1 MQSVASKL
9 LPLGR
14 AMRASKTTLGLALA
28 MMFGAPVVG
37 FGATRPPAP
46 GATAPAASP
55 ADSTKSTGS
64 TAAAAANSCRRL
76 PPGKR
81 MVKLNLK
88 PDTSL
93 PDLVAWISAITCKD
107 FLISSGGAFDNAKV
121 TIVAPEL
128 LSTEDAYRLFLNAL
142 DSVGL
147 TVYPSGKFMRIIET
161 SKAKSSPIPS
171 YVSTDDGN

>member
-1 MQSVASKL
+1 
-9 LPLGR
+9 
-14 AMRASKTTLGLALA
+14 MRASKTTMWLAFALTVA
-28 MMFGAPVVG
+28 MPAVG
-37 FGATRPPAP
+37 FGATRSQPAS
-46 GATAPAASP
+46 AAAPA
-55 ADSTKSTGS
+55 GS
-64 TAAAAANSCRRL
+64 AATVAANSCRKL

-107 FLISSGGAFDNAKV
+107 FLLSSGGAIDNAKV

-128 LSTEDAYRLFLNAL
+128 LSAEDAYRLFLDAL

-147 TVYPSGKFMRIIET
+147 TVYPAGKFMRIIET

-171 YVSTDDGN
+171 YVSTEDSD

>member
-1 MQSVASKL
+1 L
-9 LPLGR
+9 LLLGR
-14 AMRASKTTLGLALA
+14 AMRVSKTTLGLALA
-28 MMFGAPVVG
+28 MMVAAPAVG
-37 FGATRPPAP
+37 FGATRPPA
-46 GATAPAASP
+46 APAAASP

-76 PPGKR
+76 PAGKR

-147 TVYPSGKFMRIIET
+147 TVYPSGKFMRIIES

-171 YVSTDDGN
+171 YVSTDDSD

>member
-1 MQSVASKL
+1 
-9 LPLGR
+9 
-14 AMRASKTTLGLALA
+14 MRASQTTMWLAFALTIA
-28 MMFGAPVVG
+28 APAVG
-37 FGATRPPAP
+37 FGATRLQPA
-46 GATAPAASP
+46 GSVAPA
-55 ADSTKSTGS
+55 GS
-64 TAAAAANSCRRL
+64 AAPAAANSCRKL

-107 FLISSGGAFDNAKV
+107 FLLSSGGAIDNAKV

-128 LSTEDAYRLFLNAL
+128 LSTEDAYQLFLNAL

-161 SKAKSSPIPS
+161 SKAKNSPIPS
-171 YVSTDDGN
+171 YVSTDDTD

>member
-1 MQSVASKL
+1 
-9 LPLGR
+9 
-14 AMRASKTTLGLALA
+14 MRASKTTMWLAFALTVA
-28 MMFGAPVVG
+28 MPAVG
-37 FGATRPPAP
+37 FGATRLPPATS
-46 GATAPAASP
+46 AAPA
-55 ADSTKSTGS
+55 GS
-64 TAAAAANSCRRL
+64 AAPVTSAAPANSCRKL

-107 FLISSGGAFDNAKV
+107 FLLSSGGAIDNAKV
-121 TIVAPEL
+121 TIVAPGL
-128 LSTEDAYRLFLNAL
+128 LSTEDAYRLFLDAL

-147 TVYPSGKFMRIIET
+147 TVYPAGKFMRIIEI

-171 YVSTDDGN
+171 YVSSDDSD

>member
-1 MQSVASKL
+1 
-9 LPLGR
+9 
-14 AMRASKTTLGLALA
+14 MRASKTTMWLAFALTIA
-28 MMFGAPVVG
+28 APAVG
-37 FGATRPPAP
+37 FGATRPQPA
-46 GATAPAASP
+46 APATS
-55 ADSTKSTGS
+55 
-64 TAAAAANSCRRL
+64 AAPAAANSCRRL

-107 FLISSGGAFDNAKV
+107 FLLASGGAIDSAKV
-121 TIVAPEL
+121 TIVAPAL
-128 LSTEDAYRLFLNAL
+128 LSAEDAYQLFLNAL

-161 SKAKSSPIPS
+161 AKAKSSPIPS
-171 YVSTDDGN
+171 YVSTDDSD